1 MANPEKLKVAK
12 EISRKAVF
20 LSVSR
25 SASGRVFVG
34 TADFKVAEIDLAAA
48 KPEPKELGAHQ
59 SYVTGLAV
67 AGNALVSGSYDGRLI
82 WWDIDKKTQIRAIDA
97 HSKWIRGV
105 KASHDGKYVVSIAD
119 DMVARVWDAGS
130 GKRLHELRGHKETTP
145 NDFVSMLYALAIS
158 PDDKLIAT
166 GDKVGHIIVWDAQT
180 GAKVTELEAPVM
192 YTWDPVQRRHSIG
205 GIRSLAFS
213 PDGAQL
219 AVGGMGKVGNID
231 HLEGKARVEVFDW
244 KSGQRTYEFPGEKFN
259 GLVNRLAFHPKSEW
273 LLGAGGANDGFLM
286 FFDVKAKK
294 ALRQDKVPMHIHDI
308 ALSPEGNEELSWE
321 SPLDNSGT
329 FSVS

>member
-1 MANPEKLKVAK
+1 MPANPEKLKVAK

-20 LSVSR
+20 LSVAR

-105 KASHDGKYVVSIAD
+105 KASHDGSNVVSIAE

-145 NDFVSMLYALAIS
+145 NDFVSI
-158 PDDKLIAT
+158 
-166 GDKVGHIIVWDAQT
+166 
-180 GAKVTELEAPVM
+180 
-192 YTWDPVQRRHSIG
+192 
-205 GIRSLAFS
+205 
-213 PDGAQL
+213 
-219 AVGGMGKVGNID
+219 
-231 HLEGKARVEVFDW
+231 
-244 KSGQRTYEFPGEKFN
+244 
-259 GLVNRLAFHPKSEW
+259 
-273 LLGAGGANDGFLM
+273 
-286 FFDVKAKK
+286 
-294 ALRQDKVPMHIHDI
+294 
-308 ALSPEGNEELSWE
+308 
-321 SPLDNSGT
+321 
-329 FSVS
+329 